1 MTEVVDRQSHLDA
14 ILVARKLAQCKPS
27 IIDENVNMLETFFDF
42 SSEILNGFF
51 ACQIQDEI
59 LDKMIVLFQTL
70 FFLLANANDCFL
82 VSGLV
87 STAKHNVMSPQVE
100 IFHSLKPDSTITTC
114 DNDIKRL
121 FLHEFYY
128 DKREFMDSIYIDNFA
143 LNFNFF

>member
-1 MTEVVDRQSHLDA
+1 MF
-14 ILVARKLAQCKPS
+14 
-27 IIDENVNMLETFFDF
+27 ENIFHFGSKV
-42 SSEILNGFF
+42 LNGFF

-59 LDKMIVLFQTL
+59 LDKMIVFFQTL
-70 FFLLANANDCFL
+70 FLLLANAHDCFL
-82 VSGLV
+82 VFGLV

-128 DKREFMDSIYIDNFA
+128 DKRQWMNLIYIDNFA
-143 LNFNFF
+143 LNFNFSDIIMISVN